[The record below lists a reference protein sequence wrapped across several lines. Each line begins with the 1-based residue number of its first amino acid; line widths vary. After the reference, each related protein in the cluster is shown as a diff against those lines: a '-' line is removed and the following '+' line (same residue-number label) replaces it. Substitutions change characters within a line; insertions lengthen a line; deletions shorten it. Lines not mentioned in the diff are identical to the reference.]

1 MIVRVKRSRRELIIT
16 LIIALKI
23 LNSECYEKNLRKIVR
38 DQSKMV
44 QRPYHYHL
52 SFTNDSRPMQQHFV
66 YPGFTQM
73 KSIIHKMQRPKMS
86 TILASLDT
94 GRSKSTYSGM
104 NIAKK
109 SGIHPF
115 ELRLTR
121 NTFSNTSN
129 LPRNKDGHLIFPDLN
144 TLEHFNYNNS
154 NPVDTYENHIGSVPT
169 SNFFPLVQ
177 NNPSRTTA
185 PEASVSVF
193 PLVTSSTT
201 DVTEDSGL
209 LIKSIYN
216 SSTNKTANDF
226 EVPKQKYTIVDFDP
240 QEEKADFLIEERPI
254 ETLVSSHN
262 YNTSMSTAP
271 FICTHNYEAKAD
283 IDAQEKFSEFNIEP
297 VWMKTK
303 QFWNNIYESRYESLM
318 RNPNWPPLKVILVP
332 RSDVHS
338 IWKKPFEKLHKNSVR
353 FIISNIV
360 KKLQFYPNLT
370 FTWNE
375 VSHLSQWWK
384 SARQKSRTAL
394 RKLVKEGR
402 LEITTGAWVETDEA
416 TSHLFGIVH
425 QLMEGHQWLQYN
437 LNYSPDVAWLTNSV
451 THSPTLPYLLSASGI
466 TSLVVTN
473 LHFAWQ
479 QYLTEYQET
488 NFMWIQNWDTDK
500 TTQTTLNEALKKI
513 GNDRFQ
519 KHSVLTHY
527 LPFNSA
533 GVRASCPQ
541 GDICSEEFNFV
552 NSDNHLDINSF
563 NVKERSEK
571 ILEQYSKTGTT
582 SSHNVVLAPIGSSF
596 SYELQSEFDLQYNN
610 YQKISEFVNAN
621 QDIYKAT
628 IDFGTPK
635 NYFESLFS
643 SPTSYPT
650 LKGDFLNFA
659 DISDGS
665 PAYWTGFFTTRPQF
679 KILLRRLQATLR
691 SSEILFTFAMSYNV
705 LKKNDV
711 STLFGRLV
719 NARETV
725 ARLQDRNVVGGTLK
739 AVALRYAHREIVKT
753 AQDCWYIQEVAAS
766 LLSSKPDQNTTYLKK
781 YVYREGEFI
790 SSFKSVTS
798 GDQIYIFNSLSHER
812 TEIVELVSRYSG
824 IRILDHNKKDVS
836 LQIKPTFKYGFQ
848 NVVKIS
854 KHFFRI
860 IFVAVIPP
868 FSFQLFKIKDTF
880 DTTQSLSTLYCTACV
895 AEEDDVTPLSPFTLH
910 PVETGDV
917 QLENYKYRLIFDEY
931 TGFFKTVTDKST
943 NIEKQISIEFGA
955 FRSSHINSGMF
966 LFNTNVSKPLEDI
979 LSSYKRNNGSKV
991 VMIISGFITTEFILF
1006 YGKFLYHSVTIYNL
1020 VHSPLSSAIRVET
1033 KIDYDLSPKHRELE
1047 VFMSIQTDINNG
1059 NPPEIVIDN
1068 NGFQYT
1074 ARTINMSRRVES
1086 NMYPMTS
1093 MAFIQDH
1100 KNRLTIIT
1108 DHAQGVTAFQEGQL
1122 IIMMDRRILFDDG
1135 RGSNEG
1141 LADNTAAWQTHYILL
1156 ETFTAPYTSY
1166 QKEELKMSLML
1177 PSFSAIYLA
1186 NILNFLIDI
1195 YFIDNNRTHSC
1206 QFAFLPLV
1214 KISFPCD
1221 VTVLN
1226 YRAILNR
1233 GTPDYYIPNIAL
1245 LTLHKQS
1252 FSCLIEHNS
1261 FIDCNGDS
1269 SFILQQIL
1277 RNAKAVYQTNLVG
1290 TSEGVPISI
1299 LNKAN
1304 FPPMEISTF
1313 RIHF

>member
-1 MIVRVKRSRRELIIT
+1 
-16 LIIALKI
+16 
-23 LNSECYEKNLRKIVR
+23 
-38 DQSKMV
+38 MV

-283 IDAQEKFSEFNIEP
+283 IDAQEKFSEFNIE
-297 VWMKTK
+297 
-303 QFWNNIYESRYESLM
+303 
-318 RNPNWPPLKVILVP
+318 
-332 RSDVHS
+332 
-338 IWKKPFEKLHKNSVR
+338 
-353 FIISNIV
+353 
-360 KKLQFYPNLT
+360 
-370 FTWNE
+370 
-375 VSHLSQWWK
+375 
-384 SARQKSRTAL
+384 AL